1 MMSSTDGCSQPGCF
15 ADRRDA
21 GRQLAQPLLSLAD
34 ESPVVVGLPRGG
46 IPVAAEVAAALG
58 ARLELLAVRKL
69 GAPQNPEHGIGA
81 IAEDGT
87 SVFDSE
93 ALASLGIGISVLK
106 AIVERE
112 IEELHRRVA
121 AYRGNR
127 PPPRL
132 EGHTV
137 IVVDDGVATGVTDA
151 AALRSIQRQHPRRLI
166 LAVPVCPPDSAVRLS
181 EEADELVCLAVPA
194 QLRGVSEWYQDFSQ
208 VHDHEVKAAIGS

>member
-1 MMSSTDGCSQPGCF
+1 MSSTDGYPQPGLF

-21 GRQLAQPLLSLAD
+21 GRQLAQPLMSLAD

-58 ARLELLAVRKL
+58 ARLEMLMVRKL

-93 ALASLGIGISVLK
+93 ALEGLGIDMGTLK
-106 AIVERE
+106 SIVGRE

-151 AALRSIQRQHPRRLI
+151 AALRSVQRQGPRRLI
-166 LAVPVCPPDSAVRLS
+166 LAVPVCPPESAARLS

-194 QLRGVSEWYQDFSQ
+194 ELRGVSEWYRDFSQ
-208 VHDHEVKAAIGS
+208 VPDYEVKAAIGS